1 MTTFPNSPRLTKG
14 ALIAID
20 PAGFSPLSTIVFQYN
35 PENLTRTLQPQ
46 VVEREG
52 ALYETERLKG
62 APIETIRLEA
72 EFDAT
77 DRLEEGDET
86 AEEYGV
92 YRQLSALEML
102 VYPKT
107 ALVTANTIALNMG
120 MIEVV
125 PPTGP
130 LTFFVWNW
138 QRILPVRL
146 TELTITEEA
155 FGRRLNPIRAKVSLS
170 LRVLSYNDLSWKH
183 PGFTLFLAH
192 QTIKET
198 LAAMGTAENVESM
211 AAEENRTILF
221 SASI

>member
-46 VVEREG
+46 GVEGEG

-107 ALVTANTIALNMG
+107 ALVAANTTSLSLG
-120 MIEVV
+120 MIEVI

-146 TELTITEEA
+146 TELSITEEA
-155 FGRRLNPIRAKVSLS
+155 FGRRLNPIRARVSLS
-170 LRVLSYNDLSWKH
+170 LRVLSYNDFSWKH
-183 PGFTLFLAH
+183 PGFTFFMAH

-198 LAAMGTAENVESM
+198 LAAMGTADNVENM